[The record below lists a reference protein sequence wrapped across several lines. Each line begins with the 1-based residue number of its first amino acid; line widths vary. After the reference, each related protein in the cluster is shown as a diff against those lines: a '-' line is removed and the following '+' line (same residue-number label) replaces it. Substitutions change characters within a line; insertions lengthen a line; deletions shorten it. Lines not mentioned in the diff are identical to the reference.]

1 MAIANALYN
10 FMYINLETDVCL
22 DQAFSLLFFFS
33 LFFLSFS
40 LFIKTVIFCIALSVL
55 NLTLYTKLS
64 LNSEICM
71 PLLPKCCN

>member
-1 MAIANALYN
+1 MTMAKALYN
-10 FMYINLETDVCL
+10 FMYINLETDVWIKPFCYYF
-22 DQAFSLLFFFS
+22 AVS
-33 LFFLSFS
+33 LFFSFS

-64 LNSEICM
+64 LNSEICI